1 MTLQSKLMVIIDLC
15 VYFLLYFTLLAKN
28 DKNYVFLTSFRPG
41 PNGKMIQNGKNITN
55 PRGSIH
61 GEQLVPNRLT
71 LMAAM
76 TMTLT
81 IMMVKSMHILISDAY
96 DDNDAV
102 DDDDVDDNTDTDTV
116 MTATTKMTQIH
127 MIQIQMQIK
136 IQLQIIFE
144 HLGSGLP
151 CKATSTRRMGGRL
164 TSIHRRSS
172 SSSSFLLLSSLS

>member
-1 MTLQSKLMVIIDLC
+1 
-15 VYFLLYFTLLAKN
+15 
-28 DKNYVFLTSFRPG
+28 
-41 PNGKMIQNGKNITN
+41 MIQNGKNIMN

-127 MIQIQMQIK
+127 

-151 CKATSTRRMGGRL
+151 CKATSTRTMAGRL

-172 SSSSFLLLSSLS
+172 SLSSFLLSLSSLS